1 MADYTARVNL
11 NTNIQKSLQ
20 ALSIILAAG
29 ELSPVGGSPLGAAS
43 RLLKRGSDVLQK
55 GSESL
60 ETIKRR

>member
-11 NTNIQKSLQ
+11 NTKVQKSLQ

-43 RLLKRGSDVLQK
+43 RLLKRGSAVLQK